1 MNLQHFLIFL
11 FFLYSGFTQTTC
23 SAFCDIYF
31 SGTGNLLGC
40 TTEAS
45 NACTHCYTQL
55 YYLTGSTCTLRTDI
69 IYNQSQEI
77 ALTGWTKTDS
87 INTFQS
93 TFSGSKVYLRFNSTG
108 YAASTFSIPSTNA
121 HYGIRFRFWVF
132 YDVSSNYMTF
142 IVNGS
147 HTYSL
152 NNTYQD
158 SGSVL
163 KTWIY
168 NTGFINF
175 TEPSVVLTFRR
186 VDGRGDFDPTGVDD
200 LIIFIA
206 ECVPD
211 CTSCTSLTDCRS
223 CTGSTYL
230 HN

>member
-1 MNLQHFLIFL
+1 
-11 FFLYSGFTQTTC
+11 
-23 SAFCDIYF
+23 
-31 SGTGNLLGC
+31 
-40 TTEAS
+40 
-45 NACTHCYTQL
+45 
-55 YYLTGSTCTLRTDI
+55 
-69 IYNQSQEI
+69 
-77 ALTGWTKTDS
+77 
-87 INTFQS
+87 
-93 TFSGSKVYLRFNSTG
+93 
-108 YAASTFSIPSTNA
+108 
-121 HYGIRFRFWVF
+121 
-132 YDVSSNYMTF
+132 MTF

-186 VDGRGDFDPTGVDD
+186 VDGLGDFDPTGVDD
-200 LIIFIA
+200 LIVFIA

-223 CTGSTYL
+223 CTGSPPARANRDPPAPPPAGAPGSPPSSSAAPASRSMRACARHCRRVCVTRSIAYVHNRKVYVKLTAHSDYVCTYVTRMYL
-230 HN
+230 YIVTRDEAKPFH